1 MVDWYNHLYFPSW
14 DVASQSGFMSP
25 EDVST
30 KNYEQTQKGLKQ
42 AIVHIKEEG
51 INGIKDRNH
60 AWPNYDSDL

>member
-1 MVDWYNHLYFPSW
+1 
-14 DVASQSGFMSP
+14 MSP

-30 KNYEQTQKGLKQ
+30 KNYEQTQKGSKQ

-60 AWPNYDSDL
+60 AWPYYDSDL